1 MLNPPTNPWRDP
13 SLQTRQD
20 GVARCAKY
28 AFGPNKLHMCGPDA
42 NSEVLAYLKAGVTDA
57 GLTHILQKFQ
67 TLYPYLRSIARA
79 NHIKDPFDDRVV
91 EAYWL
96 GNELLESVPK
106 NQFYKHLADDLE
118 LKRKSSPKNFDEL
131 IQKLPQGARMHHSFH
146 VFNVYKRTGH
156 LEILHTLESMDACRI
171 SWGKVEKIDGPK
183 VTLKRK
189 PLKLINQKLE
199 LAPEEDFVLHR
210 RLEEDNTF
218 DELKKGDLVTLHWYQ
233 ACEIVQ
239 PENIKWLDFYTN
251 KHLQLANLTI

>member
-1 MLNPPTNPWRDP
+1 MLNQPNPWR
-13 SLQTRQD
+13 D
-20 GVARCAKY
+20 GVARCARY

-42 NSEVLAYLKAGVTDA
+42 NREVLSYIKEGVTDS

-67 TLYPYLRSIARA
+67 TLYPYLRSIAQA
-79 NHIKDPFDDRVV
+79 NNIKDPFNDRVV

-96 GNELLESVPK
+96 GNELLETVSK
-106 NQFYKHLADDLE
+106 NQFYKHLTDNLE
-118 LKRKSSPKNFDEL
+118 LKRKSTPKNFDEL

-199 LAPEEDFVLHR
+199 LAPEENFVLHR
-210 RLEEDNTF
+210 RLEEDNTL
-218 DELKKGDLVTLHWYQ
+218 DELKIGDLVTLHWYQ

-239 PENIKWLDFYTN
+239 SKDIKWLDFYTN